1 MAEPSH
7 ILVVLPGRDPAG
19 TLGRALRYLGDDRRM
34 PHEVRV
40 VAAPDRAAVVVREVL
55 GVCGAARFA
64 EACARAGFARDEIL
78 FNQRTV
84 HAVDADRDGAVA
96 AERLLALLRTPC
108 HADDCALT
116 VVVADDAGVAGY
128 LLQACLHV
136 VGRPSDRLLIDLG
149 DVPFSGRSPVDV
161 PLLLWPAAER
171 IPATFADAVAQRR
184 NERRRIVRPDVL
196 RLDRRRRV
204 LTVGETTIA
213 LPATQFFWLHYL
225 ASAPGERFPL
235 AELSA
240 GANGRPQPFTQ
251 RLSDGRVRTFPEDLQ
266 HAFVR
271 MFPKAADKFD
281 GMYRSACGAPPGLPS
296 TISKING
303 ALRRALGRGAAPYL
317 IAGGRGAGGYRL
329 TLPPSSIHV
338 TGGDASAVPSGVRSV
353 EVPRYSQ

>member
-7 ILVVLPGRDPAG
+7 ILVVVPGCDPAG
-19 TLGRALRYLGDDRRM
+19 TLTRALRYLGEERRM

-40 VAAPDRAAVVVREVL
+40 VAVPERAAIVLRELL
-55 GVCGAARFA
+55 GDPGAARFA
-64 EACARAGFARDEIL
+64 EACERAGFARDEIV

-84 HAVDADRDGAVA
+84 HAVDADRDAAGA
-96 AERLLALLRTPC
+96 AERLLDLLRKPS

-116 VVVADDAGVAGY
+116 VVVAGDAGVAGY
-128 LLQACLHV
+128 LLQACLHL
-136 VGRPSDRLLIDLG
+136 VGRPSDRLLIDAADATLA
-149 DVPFSGRSPVDV
+149 GRSPVDL

-204 LTVGETTIA
+204 LTVGETTIV

-225 ASAPGERFPL
+225 ASTPGERFPL

-240 GANGRPQPFTQ
+240 GANGRPLPFTQ
-251 RLSDGRVRTFPEDLQ
+251 RLSDGRVRTFPDDLQ
-266 HAFVR
+266 RAFVR
-271 MFPKAADKFD
+271 MFPRAEDKFD

-329 TLPPSSIHV
+329 TLPPSSIDISAAN
-338 TGGDASAVPSGVRSV
+338 DARPVSSGVRSV
-353 EVPRYSQ
+353 DVLR

>member
-7 ILVVLPGRDPAG
+7 ILVVVPRRDPAG
-19 TLGRALRYLGDDRRM
+19 TLRRALRYLGEERRM

-40 VAAPDRAAVVVREVL
+40 VLAPDEAAVVLQELL
-55 GVCGAARFA
+55 GNSGAASFA
-64 EACARAGFARDEIL
+64 EACARAGFARDEIV

-84 HAVDADRDGAVA
+84 HVLDADRDGASA
-96 AERLLALLRTPC
+96 AERLLDLLRKPC
-108 HADDCALT
+108 HADECVLT

-128 LLQACLHV
+128 LLHACLHV
-136 VGRPSDRLLIDLG
+136 VGRPSDRLLIDVA
-149 DVPFSGRSPVDV
+149 DAAFSGRPPVDV

-204 LTVGETTIA
+204 LIVGETTIA

-225 ASAPGERFPL
+225 ASTPGERFPL
-235 AELSA
+235 AELAA

-251 RLSDGRVRTFPEDLQ
+251 RLSDGRVRAFPEDLQ
-266 HAFVR
+266 RAFVR

-303 ALRRALGRGAAPYL
+303 ALRRALGRGAAAYL
-317 IAGGRGAGGYRL
+317 IAGGRGAGGYRV
-329 TLPPSSIHV
+329 TLSPSSIDI
-338 TGGDASAVPSGVRSV
+338 TGGDARPVASGVRSV
-353 EVPRYSQ
+353 EVLRYSQ